1 MPEPTPST
9 RLATVLLGKDLG
21 EWVREQRAD
30 DRSWPW
36 IANQLAVKTNHQVE
50 LSREHLRR
58 LFGDKKAA

>member
-21 EWVREQRAD
+21 AWVREQRDD
-30 DRSWPW
+30 DRSWAW
-36 IANQLAVKTNHQVE
+36 IADKLAEKTNQQVQ

-58 LFGDKKAA
+58 LFSEKKAA